1 MEALSSAFSEKV
13 RFCSLAIKAVLLSR
27 RDDQP
32 KKLSEGQLLAPT
44 VELTKKDGIWFID
57 TDKSWDPSDGTN
69 NLLADLVRRVVS
81 QWV

>member
-1 MEALSSAFSEKV
+1 MEASK
-13 RFCSLAIKAVLLSR
+13 
-27 RDDQP
+27 QP

-69 NLLADLVRRVVS
+69 NLLADLVRSHSSVS
-81 QWV
+81 SSG